1 MVEAVNE
8 AVHDLEEQNEKK
20 CSGLP
25 KYNASMPMWLVL
37 CSWRGTVLPLT
48 LGQTSFWLMVAFH
61 AAFIVLAKTAG
72 EDWRPANYSLLSVPG
87 TMLVFFLVFYSGQCY
102 TRFFTMYAH
111 CVGIGGATMQW
122 VAIIKLHVRDDAN
135 VQWNC
140 VRFMLAAAH
149 VAYYGLHGDFESGGW
164 DTIKGRDLLSED
176 ECSQIRAFTGFKPF
190 LPITWGM
197 HEVKRQLRV
206 DSKAPLE
213 TVLEWD
219 EIQRIGFALR
229 GEVSQLENL
238 LKMPVPWACASP
250 LTAPCRLALP
260 RANRVLVVLAAQT
273 FTC

>member
-1 MVEAVNE
+1 MVEAVKE
-8 AVHDLEEQNEKK
+8 AAALEEQK

-72 EDWRPANYSLLSVPG
+72 EDWPPANYSLLSVPG
-87 TMLVFFLVFYSGQCY
+87 TMLVFFLVFYSSQCY

-122 VAIIKLHVRDDAN
+122 VAIIKLHVPNDVN

-197 HEVKRQLRV
+197 HEVKRQLKV

-260 RANRVLVVLAAQT
+260 RVTRVLVVLAAQT